1 MPIVTNLSKLRKP
14 TISFEVICKHILP
27 KNYDVSVVLVNNKT
41 TKELN
46 KKYRKKNKPTD
57 VLSFPISENMGEIFI
72 NLELIDKIAKEKGQ
86 TKKTITTFLLIHSL
100 LHLCGH
106 KHGSIMENMERKLS
120 KKFGCVSS
128 I

>member
-14 TISFEVICKHILP
+14 AISFDIICKHILP
-27 KNYDVSVVLVNNKT
+27 KNYDISVVLSNNKA

-46 KKYRKKNKPTD
+46 KKYRNKNKPTD

-72 NLELIDKIAKEKGQ
+72 NLELIDKIAKEKGK
-86 TKKTITTFLLIHSL
+86 TRKTITTFLLIHSL

-106 KHGSIMENMERKLS
+106 KHGSIMENMEKKLA
-120 KKFGCVSS
+120 KKFDCVSS